1 MAVAYNSS
9 KIVTDG
15 LILCLD
21 ASNPQSYPGS
31 GTTITDLSGRGAT
44 GTIFGT
50 VNFIR
55 SGGASYWDFPSGVD
69 ASYIGST
76 LSQTYVDCTI
86 VFMPDL
92 TYNPQLVGIIASSS
106 TITQDGGVRGDGYD
120 DSLRFLTNGS
130 SWSLATRNP
139 GDQNDWA
146 FGSATTYYVNGSV
159 SNVLVSGWNIFG
171 GYRTNR
177 SSFTSGDSFPY
188 HLATSGYTG
197 RNFKGRIAVALMYN
211 KQLSAS
217 EQLQNYRTLRGRFG
231 V

>member
-1 MAVAYNSS
+1 MAVTYNTS

-44 GTIFGT
+44 GTIFGA
-50 VNFIR
+50 VNFVSAR
-55 SGGASYWDFPSGVD
+55 GASYWDIPTAGD
-69 ASYIGST
+69 GNYIGST

-92 TYNPQLVGIIASSS
+92 TYNPNSQLVGLIASSAATTLS
-106 TITQDGGVRGDGYD
+106 D
-120 DSLRFLTNGS
+120 DSLRFRTNGS
-130 SWSLATRNP
+130 SWSIVSRNP

-177 SSFTSGDSFPY
+177 SSFNAGDSFPY
-188 HLATSGYTG
+188 FLGSSGYTG

-211 KQLSAS
+211 RQLSAS